1 MMNKV
6 FYVYVILCSD
16 GSFHTAVTENLERSI
31 REHNTGG
38 DAADY
43 AYARR
48 PVRLLYHA
56 LFHDREK
63 ALEFKEHLTSWPA
76 DKLQDLI
83 CGRWNDPVILSTCR
97 NASGHKFYGVK

>member
-16 GSFHTAVTENLERSI
+16 GSFHTAVTENLERSV
-31 REHNTGG
+31 REHNSGS
-38 DAADY
+38 DATDY

-56 LFHDREK
+56 LFYELEK
-63 ALEFKEHLTSWPA
+63 ALEFNKHLSAWPP
-76 DKLQDLI
+76 DKVQALI
-83 CGRWNDPVILSTCR
+83 SGQWNDPVMLSVCR
-97 NASGHKFYGVK
+97 NASGHKFYGMK